1 MFLAMLMSFE
11 LIQGLWGYHHS
22 TAVSNLVINPIARMF
37 GNDDLPK
44 D

>member
-1 MFLAMLMSFE
+1 MLMSFE

-22 TAVSNLVINPIARMF
+22 TTVSNLVINPIARMF